1 MIDTQVLIVGAG
13 PVGLMLAVDLGM
25 RGVSCTL
32 VEQKEAPQF
41 LPKMERCNARTM
53 EMFRRMGLAERI
65 RAAGLPAQCPMDVF
79 IVTSLVEPPLLH
91 LPYPSVAEA
100 KKEIA
105 ASTGASL
112 PLEPYQLI
120 SQYTLEPLLKS
131 VAEQLPSVT
140 VRYGTEFL
148 DFNELT
154 DKVTARLRTSS
165 GTSAITTR
173 YLVGCDGGASPI
185 RKQLGIGLAGD
196 GNLLELRQALYRC
209 DDLYDRIPIGRG
221 RHYHVADDR
230 STQLIVQDS
239 TQHFTLHGVVE
250 QDSDMVALFA
260 DTIAMPLA
268 FETIHV
274 GKWRQ
279 NLLLADRYGSGSRV
293 FLAGDAVHLVIPTGG
308 LGMNTGC
315 GDAIDLSWKLAA
327 TLAGWGGPNLLASYE
342 IERRQVGERN
352 VAASRFASQGR
363 RKWRAMWRPNIRDD
377 TPEGA
382 DTRAK
387 LARVADVEQRK
398 TNEMV
403 GAELGY
409 RYVGSPLVAEE
420 PGEGPPHDFMNYV
433 PSTFPGMRLPH
444 VWLKDGTAVQ
454 DRVGYGHGYTLL
466 RFGGA
471 GGAGSIGGAG
481 DLGALARAFAT
492 YGAPYAMLDLPDE
505 RARDVYGYDLIL
517 VRPDLHA
524 VWRGNALPDDLD
536 RLAAMATGH
545 SAGSQSRRSYRM
557 LTNSRGQSA
566 TFAARRMAWW
576 RTRLPHGGLCGRLR
590 PRR

>member
-1 MIDTQVLIVGAG
+1 MTDTQILIVGAG
-13 PVGLMLAVDLGM
+13 PVGLTLAVDLGL
-25 RGVSCTL
+25 RGVRCML

-65 RAAGLPAQCPMDVF
+65 RAAGLPAHCPMDVF
-79 IVTSLVEPPLLH
+79 VVTSLVEPPLLH

-105 ASTGASL
+105 ASTGAAL

-131 VAEQLPSVT
+131 VAERLPSVT

-148 DFNELT
+148 DFTE
-154 DKVTARLRTSS
+154 DAEAVSARLRTTQGISE
-165 GTSAITTR
+165 ITAL

-185 RKQLGIGLAGD
+185 RKQLGIALAGD
-196 GNLLELRQALYRC
+196 GNLLELRQALFRC
-209 DDLYDRIPIGRG
+209 DDLYNRIPIGKG

-239 TQHFTLHGVVE
+239 TRHFTLHGVVNE
-250 QDSDMVALFA
+250 DSDMVALFA
-260 DTIAMPLA
+260 DTMAMPLG
-268 FETIHV
+268 FETIHI

-279 NLLLADRYGSGSRV
+279 NLLLADRYGSGARV
-293 FLAGDAVHLVIPTGG
+293 FLAGDGVHLVIPTGG

-327 TLAGWGGPNLLASYE
+327 TLAGWGGPHLLASYE

-363 RKWRAMWRPNIRDD
+363 RKWRAMWRPDIRDD
-377 TPEGA
+377 TPVGA
-382 DTRAK
+382 ETRAR

-409 RYVGSPLVAEE
+409 RYVGSPLIAEE
-420 PGEGPPHDFMNYV
+420 PGEGPAHGFMDYV
-433 PSTFPGMRLPH
+433 PSTFPGVRLPH
-444 VWLKDGTAVQ
+444 VWLMDGTAVQ
-454 DRVGYGHGYTLL
+454 DRVGYGHGYALL
-466 RFGGA
+466 RFDGR
-471 GGAGSIGGAG
+471 SRDDI
-481 DLGALARAFAT
+481 GALGRGFAG
-492 YGAPYAMLDLPDE
+492 YGAPYAVLDFADE
-505 RARDVYGYDLIL
+505 RARDIYGYDLIL
-517 VRPDLHA
+517 VRPDLHVA
-524 VWRGNALPDDLD
+524 WRGNALPDDPQQ
-536 RLAAMATGH
+536 LAAIATGH
-545 SAGSQSRRSYRM
+545 SACTKSR
-557 LTNSRGQSA
+557 
-566 TFAARRMAWW
+566 
-576 RTRLPHGGLCGRLR
+576 
-590 PRR
+590 